1 MLQALGVADAGASRA
16 LGASGAA
23 AAGAVGEPLHLR
35 QRHTAARAGHCPG
48 RRAAREAAT
57 RDRQE
62 AWGASKAAAAARKA
76 VHGALRSGRVEDAA
90 CQRGTGGGSRRFE
103 EALWAQAARPTSRY
117 RIAPGVRAEL
127 LWAPR
132 RGARRTGYVLAP
144 GAEFASVRE
153 AADAD
158 GSLWLR
164 VGGAA
169 DAAAALRSGAA
180 AAGARPA
187 PSGGP
192 VRFEDLPGAVGSRV
206 RRGPDW
212 EWQDQDGGGLG
223 TVRGAADERGW
234 VRVHWDA
241 GADRAGAQS
250 QHDLE
255 YVDTGLGPQPLL
267 PAQGWLLVRA
277 PFEPVCLSEVA
288 PGTPL
293 LLAATLDEVVVE
305 RIEPAGGQAW
315 ERDQRRKTGL
325 VTGEVAMEHS
335 WGWRQY
341 IIGALNQSMGVKL
354 DGLQTRV
361 DALQRTS
368 EASSRD
374 ISAVQARLRA
384 QEVRLEAL
392 EAGRSSASSVGPR
405 AGLGS
410 ASHVSGQPDP
420 WGAYL
425 DQQRAGGMPPPTS
438 RPRGGKNCK
447 HMVFVAGFPGTWD
460 KDEVEK
466 HLRTE
471 LARTISL
478 EAQGI
483 TEIYGVGRFCD
494 QAKVVFANNQKMWG
508 FMKRW
513 KGQKIPCPGARN
525 DKLWHKVDQEP
536 HEVELSRR
544 VSCAVRI
551 LREFGIQ
558 SGLCTEESK
567 QRTFDGDWDRGQ
579 VVFRKNST
587 ERPVRLL
594 QRSRT
599 SDMLEVSTDA
609 LAAAVLDQEL
619 KDLKLHERLSEIN
632 DPPRCAIAVAN
643 SLAPSVIGEPQFHGR
658 TMALDLQLPIWGRV
672 RAITSH
678 LFSHIVRCE
687 YAETVQQLRECL
699 NTMPIDCHAIVSID
713 ARDGL
718 GMPDGDIVGPFSTS
732 DMTWR
737 GEMLHD
743 LMTEFDLIAANT
755 YSRGQWGQA
764 TCFFDNRKGPRQIDF
779 MLIHR
784 DWLPRTHCQARFTDA
799 SSSDHLPLLLRCHDG
814 QGVPTIDGHTE
825 LTPMETVE
833 RPQRKP
839 AGWQV
844 EDPELFNSTICTSLE
859 ISYTPPETAMYTEGD
874 MTNAMRIFTDGS
886 ARRGRDRQRRHRCHA
901 AGWGFAL
908 YHVAEPN
915 DQDTS
920 LLEACGQVTT
930 DVQDPRSV
938 GATCLSAN
946 TGELTATIEALLWLL
961 GHRLLVQPLARD
973 GTRIIVSTDS
983 TYVRNL
989 LQGVFQPKENFELA
1003 TLATHLWQR
1012 CQTAYDMII
1021 RWVKSHNGNT
1031 GNEQAD
1037 CLAKK
1042 GSDQRYSDSHWRRPY
1057 PTPDWDSAGFQD
1069 TCVAHRAACRAER
1082 KRRQADIL
1090 REDAGA
1096 ALGLHLTAPTA
1107 TASSTRQGIASLGLL
1122 SAAICAAAAKAG
1134 HAPRRGRWR
1143 PPPGD
1148 AQLLQLQALERA
1160 RAAEE
1165 DPRVRHLMGP
1175 AVCKLKRAMRD
1186 RCSTEHLARLC
1197 ERGRAEK
1204 AYKTGRPARCLDKMD
1219 GGQATTSAE
1228 RLQEAHTFYTQLFQD
1243 ATSDRQLPDWIH
1255 QQWSAEEQQQ
1265 SAPLSPPL
1273 LRTCIGCL
1281 KSCKSCDETDMI
1293 VGEMLQGLET
1303 DVLEHLLQAFRLRLR
1318 NHASEHFD
1326 AAWSGH
1332 VVQLIRKV
1340 PDARKISQF
1349 RPIALISV
1357 LQKILSMMVME
1368 TQRGSV
1374 ACSSGDSREP
1384 PEAHSRV
1391 LTQLEYDVAQIKS
1404 ITGSLEE
1411 HEAEYE
1417 LAIRE
1422 LHAGV
1427 QGPPLPSS
1435 PSSASCVLLS
1445 ELRDSKMGCF
1455 DANRGDLPGFNDY
1468 ADLSKSGQERR
1479 LMNARYSGMLKKMAG
1494 RPAGAGLRAPAAAGQ
1509 DGAVVV
1515 CRLKEGTSGACDED
1529 ELFAYRLV
1537 DLVWPGTGPTSPE
1550 VAAGRALHHYEGV
1563 PHSRRELVLRLG
1575 SEEAARKEWGND
1587 VADCSAFASC
1597 VRGHFLHAR
1606 CFQGCLVSG
1615 KGCPACGEPPLVPAV
1630 AREVQD
1636 DEACCQGAR
1645 QDPEAEAVRLA
1656 QEAGGVAAAGAEGL
1670 SDVTELQGGLG
1681 GVSPRMCPLCFA
1693 GPLYN
1698 PECADLQAHHGQCP
1712 RCRARPFTAAQ
1723 IAEAVAQRGLEKRG
1737 RAHPQVPG
1745 LQRARAVQRLR
1756 GLRPPVPQRLE
1767 QPAAVGPEGQGGAG
1781 HQRALPAQR
1790 AAAGGAGSGP
1800 GRPPR
1805 PRAGR
1810 AGRGARRCRR
1820 GGAGRGSGAGLP
1832 RGAAGASA

>member
-1 MLQALGVADAGASRA
+1 MAFVNAPPPVLLA
-16 LGASGAA
+16 GAA
-23 AAGAVGEPLHLR
+23 A
-35 QRHTAARAGHCPG
+35 
-48 RRAAREAAT
+48 
-57 RDRQE
+57 
-62 AWGASKAAAAARKA
+62 
-76 VHGALRSGRVEDAA
+76 DA
-90 CQRGTGGGSRRFE
+90 
-103 EALWAQAARPTSRY
+103 P
-117 RIAPGVRAEL
+117 
-127 LWAPR
+127 
-132 RGARRTGYVLAP
+132 
-144 GAEFASVRE
+144 
-153 AADAD
+153 
-158 GSLWLR
+158 
-164 VGGAA
+164 
-169 DAAAALRSGAA
+169 
-180 AAGARPA
+180 
-187 PSGGP
+187 
-192 VRFEDLPGAVGSRV
+192 
-206 RRGPDW
+206 
-212 EWQDQDGGGLG
+212 
-223 TVRGAADERGW
+223 
-234 VRVHWDA
+234 
-241 GADRAGAQS
+241 
-250 QHDLE
+250 
-255 YVDTGLGPQPLL
+255 
-267 PAQGWLLVRA
+267 
-277 PFEPVCLSEVA
+277 
-288 PGTPL
+288 
-293 LLAATLDEVVVE
+293 
-305 RIEPAGGQAW
+305 GQAW

-325 VTGEVAMEHS
+325 STGGVAMEDRDTDDDIAPVGVQRAVPAQAVVPQAAPS
-335 WGWRQY
+335 PPTDPAQLGLAQY

-410 ASHVSGQPDP
+410 VSHVSGQPDP

-425 DQQRAGGMPPPTS
+425 DQQRAGGMPPPTA

-460 KDEVEK
+460 EDEVEK

-483 TEIYGVGRFCD
+483 TEICGVGRFCD

-594 QRSRT
+594 QRCRT

-609 LAAAVLDQEL
+609 LAAAALDQEL

-687 YAETVQQLRECL
+687 YAGTVQQLRECL
-699 NTMPIDCHAIVSID
+699 ITMPIDCHAIVSID
-713 ARDGL
+713 A
-718 GMPDGDIVGPFSTS
+718 
-732 DMTWR
+732 
-737 GEMLHD
+737 
-743 LMTEFDLIAANT
+743 
-755 YSRGQWGQA
+755 Q
-764 TCFFDNRKGPRQIDF
+764 GPRQIDF

-799 SSSDHLPLLLRCHDG
+799 SSSDHLPLLLRCHAG
-814 QGVPTIDGHTE
+814 QGVPTIDGHTD

-833 RPQRKP
+833 RPPRKP
-839 AGWQV
+839 VGWQV
-844 EDPELFNSTICTSLE
+844 EDPELFNSTICTPLE

-874 MTNAMRIFTDGS
+874 MTNAIGDLYGRLCSAWRCSGYSDSVYSDSIYSDG
-886 ARRGRDRQRRHRCHA
+886 A
-901 AGWGFAL
+901 A
-908 YHVAEPN
+908 
-915 DQDTS
+915 
-920 LLEACGQVTT
+920 
-930 DVQDPRSV
+930 
-938 GATCLSAN
+938 
-946 TGELTATIEALLWLL
+946 
-961 GHRLLVQPLARD
+961 LAR
-973 GTRIIVSTDS
+973 GGARIIVSTDS

-989 LQGVFQPKENFELA
+989 LQGVFQPKGNFELA

-1021 RWVKSHNGNT
+1021 RWVESHNGNT

-1037 CLAKK
+1037 YLAKK
-1042 GSDQRYSDSHWRRPY
+1042 GSDQRYSDSRWRRPY
-1057 PTPDWDSAGFQD
+1057 PTPDWGSAGFQE
-1069 TCVAHRAACRAER
+1069 TCAAHRAACRAER

-1090 REDAGA
+1090 SEDAGA
-1096 ALGLHLTAPTA
+1096 ALGLHLAAPAA

-1134 HAPRRGRWR
+1134 HAPRRGWWR

-1148 AQLLQLQALERA
+1148 AQLLQLRALERA

-1165 DPRVRHLMGP
+1165 GPRVRHLMGP

-1186 RCSTEHLARLC
+1186 RCSTEHLSRLC

-1204 AYKTGRPARCLDKMD
+1204 AYKTGRPVHCLVWMD

-1243 ATSDRQLPDWIH
+1243 AASDRQLPGWIH

-1265 SAPLSPPL
+1265 SVPLSPPL
-1273 LRTCIGCL
+1273 LRMCIGRL

-1293 VGEMLQGLET
+1293 AGEMLQGLET

-1318 NHASEHFD
+1318 NHTSEYFD
-1326 AAWSGH
+1326 TAWSGH

-1368 TQRGSV
+1368 TQRGVIESCRSESQF
-1374 ACSSGDSREP
+1374 AFRRGYQ
-1384 PEAHSRV
+1384 AHEVMYSLRHFV
-1391 LTQLEYDVAQIKS
+1391 EKFCEYKD
-1404 ITGSLEE
+1404 
-1411 HEAEYE
+1411 
-1417 LAIRE
+1417 
-1422 LHAGV
+1422 
-1427 QGPPLPSS
+1427 
-1435 PSSASCVLLS
+1435 
-1445 ELRDSKMGCF
+1445 
-1455 DANRGDLPGFNDY
+1455 
-1468 ADLSKSGQERR
+1468 
-1479 LMNARYSGMLKKMAG
+1479 
-1494 RPAGAGLRAPAAAGQ
+1494 
-1509 DGAVVV
+1509 
-1515 CRLKEGTSGACDED
+1515 
-1529 ELFAYRLV
+1529 
-1537 DLVWPGTGPTSPE
+1537 
-1550 VAAGRALHHYEGV
+1550 
-1563 PHSRRELVLRLG
+1563 
-1575 SEEAARKEWGND
+1575 
-1587 VADCSAFASC
+1587 
-1597 VRGHFLHAR
+1597 
-1606 CFQGCLVSG
+1606 
-1615 KGCPACGEPPLVPAV
+1615 PPLVV
-1630 AREVQD
+1630 V
-1636 DEACCQGAR
+1636 
-1645 QDPEAEAVRLA
+1645 
-1656 QEAGGVAAAGAEGL
+1656 GGDMRKFYDFIQHAAL
-1670 SDVTELQGGLG
+1670 
-1681 GVSPRMCPLCFA
+1681 
-1693 GPLYN
+1693 
-1698 PECADLQAHHGQCP
+1698 
-1712 RCRARPFTAAQ
+1712 
-1723 IAEAVAQRGLEKRG
+1723 
-1737 RAHPQVPG
+1737 
-1745 LQRARAVQRLR
+1745 
-1756 GLRPPVPQRLE
+1756 
-1767 QPAAVGPEGQGGAG
+1767 
-1781 HQRALPAQR
+1781 
-1790 AAAGGAGSGP
+1790 
-1800 GRPPR
+1800 
-1805 PRAGR
+1805 
-1810 AGRGARRCRR
+1810 ARRLDSH
-1820 GGAGRGSGAGLP
+1820 G
-1832 RGAAGASA
+1832 